1 MCGNQWHLLPQLD
14 VLGHVVPHAAIAPLA
29 QLAEPEAVLDLVEGA
44 LHRAR
49 VLEVGQ
55 IQLLVRG
62 WGSGAAVGNY
72 TIVN

>member
-1 MCGNQWHLLPQLD
+1 VCGNQWHLLPQLD

-55 IQLLVRG
+55 I
-62 WGSGAAVGNY
+62 
-72 TIVN
+72 